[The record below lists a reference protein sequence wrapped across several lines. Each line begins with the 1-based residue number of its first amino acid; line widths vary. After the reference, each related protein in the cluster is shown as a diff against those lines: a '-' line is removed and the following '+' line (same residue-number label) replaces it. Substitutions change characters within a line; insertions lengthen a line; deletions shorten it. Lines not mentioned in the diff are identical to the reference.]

1 LFIAICLFVIGM
13 LTACFSQRKIK
24 LLLVAAHSNGTS
36 NRLPRTG
43 NWQPTTD
50 NQQLATDN
58 PQLTTS
64 NRQPT
69 TDNPQ
74 PTTSN

>member
-1 LFIAICLFVIGM
+1 M

-50 NQQLATDN
+50 NQQLA
-58 PQLTTS
+58 LF
-64 NRQPT
+64 
-69 TDNPQ
+69 
-74 PTTSN
+74 